1 MLHVSLACIEVTLM
15 GMKLMRQEYVTIN
28 GDVSCKSST
37 KSLTVFQGKADE
49 TVPKLE
55 LYISLYC
62 AQCISLLHLFCCW
75 TRQKELKNGRLR
87 FETVYG

>member
-1 MLHVSLACIEVTLM
+1 M
-15 GMKLMRQEYVTIN
+15 GMMLMRQEYVTIN
-28 GDVSCKSST
+28 GDVSCKVST

-75 TRQKELKNGRLR
+75 SRQKELKNGRLCS
-87 FETVYG
+87 EIAHG